1 MKKLILLYLLTL
13 SYSQDHWETAI
24 YANDEWSYLVP
35 IEEPNSNWN
44 SINYDDSSWLV
55 STGGFGYGDND
66 DGTLIPNALS
76 VYIRRTFEIPESEK
90 LVTSILH
97 TDYDDGFIAYL
108 NDIEI
113 CRSYNLGNYGDFID
127 YDYGT
132 NGIDHEAQLYLGLN
146 PEYCVID
153 SLELSSLIISG
164 ENLLAIQVHN
174 VSSSSSDMSS
184 NFFLSFGIQD
194 GSSFYGETPS
204 WFQEPIN
211 FNQSNLPIFIDVINN
226 LTIKSGLI
234 TQKQSEIIFENA
246 KIFPNH
252 TQISIAI
259 IKDGKVNYYG
269 INNKNDTIST
279 VNNKKS
285 VFEIGSISKVFTSTI
300 LANFVIDEKINL
312 NDNING
318 YLKTSFNNDT
328 EISFIN
334 LANHTSGLPR
344 LPSNLDLTKV
354 NPENPYKEYKEKEL
368 EEYLTKHLELLNK
381 EKFQYSNLGA
391 GLLGYTLSKIEN
403 TTYENLLQNKIFS
416 KFNMYNS
423 TSDINKIKGNLV
435 KGLNNEGNDVPNWE
449 FSVLAGAGAIF
460 STVEDLSQ
468 FAISQFD
475 NSNKELKLTRKK
487 TFEVNENLD
496 IGLGW
501 HILKSQSKNFWYWHN
516 GGTGGYS
523 SSMVIDENTKNGIII
538 LSNISAFNPNMG
550 NIDKLCFEL
559 MKTIE

>member
-1 MKKLILLYLLTL
+1 MKKLLLIILLIVGCREIGQTEKADNKVVTEKFVRNY
-13 SYSQDHWETAI
+13 
-24 YANDEWSYLVP
+24 NDDDYNGIFSMFADVMKEALP
-35 IEEPNSNWN
+35 KDKTTEFLKGLKFQAGNNSNREFVKYEN
-44 SINYDDSSWLV
+44 
-55 STGGFGYGDND
+55 
-66 DGTLIPNALS
+66 GTFAS
-76 VYIRRTFEIPESEK
+76 YKTTFERAVFVLNISIDDNSDINGLFVKPFVEEVNSE
-90 LVTSILH
+90 
-97 TDYDDGFIAYL
+97 
-108 NDIEI
+108 N
-113 CRSYNLGNYGDFID
+113 
-127 YDYGT
+127 
-132 NGIDHEAQLYLGLN
+132 
-146 PEYCVID
+146 
-153 SLELSSLIISG
+153 
-164 ENLLAIQVHN
+164 
-174 VSSSSSDMSS
+174 
-184 NFFLSFGIQD
+184 
-194 GSSFYGETPS
+194 
-204 WFQEPIN
+204 
-211 FNQSNLPIFIDVINN
+211 VINN

-285 VFEIGSISKVFTSTI
+285 IFEIGSISKVFTSTI

-334 LANHTSGLPR
+334 IANHTSGLPR

-381 EKFQYSNLGA
+381 EKYQYSNLGA

-435 KGLNNEGNDVPNWE
+435 KGLDNEGNDVPNWE
-449 FSVLAGAGAIF
+449 LSVLAGAGAIF

-487 TFEVNENLD
+487 TFEVNENMD

-538 LSNISAFNPNMG
+538 LSNVSAFNPNMG
-550 NIDKLCFEL
+550 NIDKLCFKL